1 MTVRGMRL
9 EMQKIEE
16 KANYCL
22 NCPVKPCSNK
32 GCPLGNNIPSF
43 IKAIKEE
50 DYKKAYEILS
60 ETTVL
65 EAVCGRICP
74 HTKQCEGSCVR
85 GIKSNPV
92 SIGEME
98 AFIGDIS
105 IKENY
110 KISEKNIENQDKKIA
125 IVGGGPA
132 GITAAAFLLKH
143 GYSVTMYEKYN
154 YLGGLLVHGIP
165 EFRLPKEIVKQ
176 TVQKVV
182 DLGLEVKYNQEL
194 EKDFT
199 LHELV
204 EEYDAI
210 FLAFGAN
217 ITTKMGVEGE
227 TLDGV
232 YGGNQLLEYQS
243 HPDYTNKKVAII
255 GGGNVAM
262 DCARTIK
269 RLGAQEVKVIYR
281 RAEEQMPAETKEIQE
296 AKEEGIE
303 FLFQNNIVKISGKEK
318 VEQVEL
324 IKTELVQKEG
334 ETRKVPV
341 NIENSNYI
349 IDIDYIIMALGSEP
363 EGFVKKLGLK
373 LNKWGR
379 IQIDEKNRT
388 SNSKVFAGGDIAGA
402 KGTVAW
408 AARSGRDAAYSI
420 MEYLK

>member
-1 MTVRGMRL
+1 M
-9 EMQKIEE
+9 EQIKE
-16 KANYCL
+16 KSNYCL
-22 NCPVKPCSNK
+22 NCPIKPCSNK
-32 GCPLGNNIPSF
+32 GCPLGNDIPGF
-43 IKAIKEE
+43 INAVKRE

-65 EAVCGRICP
+65 EAICGRICP

-85 GIKSNPV
+85 GIKSDSVN
-92 SIGEME
+92 IGELE
-98 AFIGDIS
+98 AFVGDIA

-110 KISEKNIENQDKKIA
+110 TISKLSTENKNKKIA

-132 GITAAAFLLKH
+132 GLTASAFLLRK
-143 GYSVTMYEKYN
+143 GYSVTLYEKYD

-165 EFRLPKEIVKQ
+165 EFRLPKEIVKH
-176 TVQKVV
+176 TVQKII
-182 DLGLEVKYNQEL
+182 DLGLVVKYNHELGTNIELKQL
-194 EKDFT
+194 EKD
-199 LHELV
+199 
-204 EEYDAI
+204 YDAI

-227 TLDGV
+227 ELQGV
-232 YGGNQLLEYQS
+232 FGGNQLLEYQN

-281 RAEEQMPAETKEIQE
+281 RAEEQMPAEMKEIEE
-296 AKEEGIE
+296 AKHEGIE
-303 FLFQNNIVKISGKEK
+303 FLFQNNIVKILGKDK

-341 NIENSNYI
+341 NISNSNYV
-349 IDIDYIIMALGSEP
+349 IDMDYIVMALGSEP
-363 EGFVKKLGLK
+363 DGFVKNLDIE
-373 LNKWGR
+373 LNKWGY
-379 IQIDEKNRT
+379 IDIDEKNRT
-388 SNSKVFAGGDIAGA
+388 SNSKIFAGGDIAGC
-402 KGTVAW
+402 KRTVAW
-408 AARSGRDAAYSI
+408 AARSGRDAANAI
-420 MEYLK
+420 IEYLKKITGFKK

>member
-1 MTVRGMRL
+1 MK
-9 EMQKIEE
+9 EIQE

-32 GCPLGNNIPSF
+32 GCPLENNIPGF

-50 DYKKAYEILS
+50 EYKKAYEILS

-85 GIKSNPV
+85 GIKSVPV

-98 AFIGDIS
+98 AFIGDIA

-110 KISEKNIENQDKKIA
+110 KISEKNTENKDKKIA

-132 GITAAAFLLKH
+132 GLTASAFLLKN

-176 TVQKVV
+176 TVQKII

-199 LHELV
+199 LQEL
-204 EEYDAI
+204 EEKYDAI

-217 ITTKMGVEGE
+217 VTTKMGVDGE
-227 TLDGV
+227 ELKGV
-232 YGGNQLLEYQS
+232 YGGNQLLEYQN
-243 HPDYTNKKVAII
+243 HPNYANKKVAII

-281 RAEEQMPAETKEIQE
+281 RAE
-296 AKEEGIE
+296 
-303 FLFQNNIVKISGKEK
+303 
-318 VEQVEL
+318 
-324 IKTELVQKEG
+324 
-334 ETRKVPV
+334 
-341 NIENSNYI
+341 
-349 IDIDYIIMALGSEP
+349 
-363 EGFVKKLGLK
+363 
-373 LNKWGR
+373 
-379 IQIDEKNRT
+379 
-388 SNSKVFAGGDIAGA
+388 
-402 KGTVAW
+402 
-408 AARSGRDAAYSI
+408 
-420 MEYLK
+420 

>member
-1 MTVRGMRL
+1 MK
-9 EMQKIEE
+9 EIQE

-32 GCPLGNNIPSF
+32 GCPLENNIPGF
-43 IKAIKEE
+43 IKAIREE
-50 DYKKAYEILS
+50 NYKKAYEILS

-85 GIKSNPV
+85 GIKSVPV

-110 KISEKNIENQDKKIA
+110 KIADVNLENKNKKIA

-132 GITAAAFLLKH
+132 GLTASAFLLKN
-143 GYSVTMYEKYN
+143 GYSVTIYERYD

-165 EFRLPKEIVKQ
+165 EFRLPKEIVKN
-176 TVQKVV
+176 TVRKII

-194 EKDFT
+194 NKDFT
-199 LHELV
+199 LQDLK

-227 TLDGV
+227 DLKGV
-232 YGGNQLLEYQS
+232 FGGNQLLEHND

-281 RAEEQMPAETKEIQE
+281 RSEEQMPAETKEIQE

-303 FLFQNNIVKISGKEK
+303 FLFQNNIVKILGAKK

-324 IKTELVQKEG
+324 IKTELIQREG
-334 ETRKVPV
+334 EVRKFPI
-341 NIENSNYI
+341 NIPDSNYI

-363 EGFVKKLGLK
+363 EEFVRTLGLE

-379 IQIDEKNRT
+379 IQIDDKNRT
-388 SNSKVFAGGDIAGA
+388 SDSKVFAGGDIAGA

-408 AARSGRDAAYSI
+408 AARSGREAAYSI

>member
-1 MTVRGMRL
+1 MK
-9 EMQKIEE
+9 EIQE

-32 GCPLGNNIPSF
+32 GCPLENNIPGF
-43 IKAIKEE
+43 IKAIREE
-50 DYKKAYEILS
+50 NYKKAYEILS

-85 GIKSNPV
+85 GIKSVPV

-110 KISEKNIENQDKKIA
+110 KIADVNIENKNKKIA

-132 GITAAAFLLKH
+132 GLTASAFLLKN
-143 GYSVTMYEKYN
+143 GYSVTIYERYD

-165 EFRLPKEIVKQ
+165 EFRLPKEIVKN
-176 TVQKVV
+176 TVRKII

-194 EKDFT
+194 NKDFT
-199 LHELV
+199 LQDLK

-227 TLDGV
+227 DLKGV
-232 YGGNQLLEYQS
+232 FGGNQLLEHND

-281 RAEEQMPAETKEIQE
+281 RSEEQMPAETKEIQE

-303 FLFQNNIVKISGKEK
+303 FLFQNNIVKILGAKK

-324 IKTELVQKEG
+324 IKTELVQREG
-334 ETRKVPV
+334 EVRKFPI
-341 NIENSNYI
+341 NIPDSNYI

-363 EGFVKKLGLK
+363 EEFVRTLGLE

-379 IQIDEKNRT
+379 IQIDDKNRT
-388 SNSKVFAGGDIAGA
+388 SDSKVFAGGDIAGA

-408 AARSGRDAAYSI
+408 AARSGREAAYSI

>member
-1 MTVRGMRL
+1 M
-9 EMQKIEE
+9 EQIKE
-16 KANYCL
+16 KSNYCL
-22 NCPVKPCSNK
+22 NCPIKPCSNK
-32 GCPLGNNIPSF
+32 GCPLGNDIPGF
-43 IKAIKEE
+43 INAVKQQ

-65 EAVCGRICP
+65 EAICGRICP

-85 GIKSNPV
+85 GIKSDSVN
-92 SIGEME
+92 IGELE
-98 AFIGDIS
+98 SFVGDIA

-110 KISEKNIENQDKKIA
+110 KISKISTENKNKKIA

-132 GITAAAFLLKH
+132 GLTASAFLLKN
-143 GYSVTMYEKYN
+143 GYTVTLYEKYD

-165 EFRLPKEIVKQ
+165 EFRLRKEIVKH
-176 TVQKVV
+176 TIQKII

-194 EKDFT
+194 GKNLDLQQLEKD
-199 LHELV
+199 
-204 EEYDAI
+204 YDAI

-227 TLDGV
+227 DLHGV
-232 YGGNQLLEYQS
+232 FGGNQLLEYQN

-281 RAEEQMPAETKEIQE
+281 RAEEQMPAEAKEIEE
-296 AKEEGIE
+296 AKHEGIE
-303 FLFQNNIVKISGKEK
+303 FLFQNNIVKILGKDK

-324 IKTELVQKEG
+324 IRTELVQKEG

-341 NIENSNYI
+341 NITNSNYI
-349 IDIDYIIMALGSEP
+349 IDIDYIVMALGSEP
-363 EGFVKKLGLK
+363 DGFVKDLGFQ
-373 LNKWGR
+373 LNKWGY
-379 IQIDEKNRT
+379 INIDEKNRT
-388 SNSKVFAGGDIAGA
+388 SNPKIFAGGDIAGT

-408 AARSGRDAAYSI
+408 AARSGRDAANSI
-420 MEYLK
+420 IEYLEYTK

>member
-1 MTVRGMRL
+1 M
-9 EMQKIEE
+9 EQIKE
-16 KANYCL
+16 KSNYCL
-22 NCPVKPCSNK
+22 NCPIKPCSNK
-32 GCPLGNNIPSF
+32 GCPLGNDIPGF
-43 IKAIKEE
+43 INAVKQE

-65 EAVCGRICP
+65 HAVCGRICP
-74 HTKQCEGSCVR
+74 HTKQCEGACVR
-85 GIKSNPV
+85 GIKSDSV
-92 SIGEME
+92 SIGELE
-98 AFIGDIS
+98 AFIGDIA

-110 KISEKNIENQDKKIA
+110 KISKTSTENKNKKIA

-132 GITAAAFLLKH
+132 GLTASAFLLRK
-143 GYSVTMYEKYN
+143 GYSVTLYEKYD

-165 EFRLPKEIVKQ
+165 EFRLPKEIVKH
-176 TVQKVV
+176 TIQKII

-194 EKDFT
+194 GRNLELQQLEKD
-199 LHELV
+199 
-204 EEYDAI
+204 YDAI

-227 TLDGV
+227 DLQGV
-232 YGGNQLLEYQS
+232 FGGNQLLEYQN
-243 HPDYTNKKVAII
+243 HPDYRNKKVAII

-281 RAEEQMPAETKEIQE
+281 RAEEQMPAEMKEIEE
-296 AKEEGIE
+296 AKHEGIE
-303 FLFQNNIVKISGKEK
+303 FLFQNNIVKILGKDK

-341 NIENSNYI
+341 NIANSNYV
-349 IDIDYIIMALGSEP
+349 IDMDYIVMALGSEP
-363 EGFVKKLGLK
+363 NSFVKNLGLE
-373 LNKWGR
+373 LNKWGY
-379 IQIDEKNRT
+379 INIDKKNRT
-388 SNSKVFAGGDIAGA
+388 SNTKIFAGGDIAGS

-408 AARSGRDAAYSI
+408 AARSGRDAANSI
-420 MEYLK
+420 VEYLEYTK

>member
-1 MTVRGMRL
+1 MK
-9 EMQKIEE
+9 EIQE

-32 GCPLGNNIPSF
+32 GCPLENNIPGF
-43 IKAIKEE
+43 IKAIREE
-50 DYKKAYEILS
+50 NYKKAYEILS

-85 GIKSNPV
+85 GIKSVPV

-110 KISEKNIENQDKKIA
+110 KIADVNIENKTKKIA

-132 GITAAAFLLKH
+132 GLTASAFLLKN
-143 GYSVTMYEKYN
+143 GYSVTIYERYD

-165 EFRLPKEIVKQ
+165 EFRLPKEIVKN
-176 TVQKVV
+176 TVRKII

-194 EKDFT
+194 NKDFT
-199 LHELV
+199 LQDLK

-227 TLDGV
+227 DLKGV
-232 YGGNQLLEYQS
+232 FGGNQLLEHND

-281 RAEEQMPAETKEIQE
+281 RSEEQMPAETKEIQE

-303 FLFQNNIVKISGKEK
+303 FLFQNNIVKILGAKK

-324 IKTELVQKEG
+324 IKTELIQREG
-334 ETRKVPV
+334 EVRKFPI
-341 NIENSNYI
+341 NIPDSNYI

-363 EGFVKKLGLK
+363 EEFVRTLGLE

-379 IQIDEKNRT
+379 IQIDDKNRT
-388 SNSKVFAGGDIAGA
+388 SDSKVFAGGDIAGA

-408 AARSGRDAAYSI
+408 AARSGREAAYSI